1 MENTVEAQIEQY
13 KARREAWRV
22 IKRSIQIL
30 QKDVEKEREID
41 KSGLIET
48 LTPDQKLDSNLVK
61 SMSYVDKH
69 LDNLNNKIKYLM
81 YK

>member
-13 KARREAWRV
+13 KARREAWRA